1 MKTSHLFALSF
12 LCATAMVQA
21 QEETVNLTQ
30 QEAIEK
36 LNKSKSGGLV
46 AERFNLLQG
55 SNVGYTFLT
64 RKGEST
70 HLIYSDDAFIVT
82 CEKITG
88 DYMDAVYALH
98 VWRSSDYYYVTSVM
112 IKGCGLCT
120 PGVTRK
126 DYCFGIC
133 IEPDR
138 NGENG
143 GMVAFDLREPTL
155 SCYRFKSTSDY
166 LAVEEGRKNPFKEPK
181 YAQLPAPQKAP
192 DLNILL
198 SDTKGLQR
206 VPELEGFVHFFS
218 GNGEQT
224 IRSLDFNTL
233 KFTPTEVC
241 KKIPSLDEIEGLPE
255 GEYDA
260 EEVKSYNG
268 TYLLIYPKSRNG
280 LLSACMASMDGE
292 NCYLGIYDVER
303 GVLYPMPQPVIESK
317 GNSMGVFPSFGES
330 DCGNIVFNNLA
341 SKRGVTRTGP
351 LLFDPQSYTLSTI
364 KLEGKSEA
372 YINGLDYTPSNAYT
386 LSGKVPNPDSMG
398 SCLSVWNTVPG
409 DDTHTYWLA
418 ACEGFCA
425 LYYVDEKTKTGK
437 LVQSWQGN
445 WGKTPWAQNTPNPVW
460 VADKNLL
467 CLPST
472 DNCWDVYEI
481 KDFSTK
487 TTKKFTLCTG
497 AGSDWAIVLPDGRY
511 AGSPGCESFIR
522 HTDVDHSSHV
532 IAQWR
537 NRPGEVLEAIGGD
550 ADEAAA
556 LKETTRRWLTRQGYD
571 MEAMPPMPQKI
582 DDSILPFNCLSSLPP
597 LITTD
602 PTVTFTGEIH
612 STKKTATTACEVRV
626 NGALVPQT
634 WSDTL
639 LINPGDSK
647 TGLEITIPLQ
657 MGQNN
662 ISITPIDSMGHQG
675 NTTNF
680 RVVRSG
686 EKNSRL
692 FVVSL
697 GVSDYKYD
705 NENMRDLKLPAKDA
719 EDIATV
725 FREYGAGEVKTLV
738 LTDEEVATPAVL
750 EKVKDFLAE
759 STIDDRIVLY
769 LAGHGIVDPTSGE
782 YMFIPSEFTP
792 EEYNGITMTMLTD
805 TLCNAPAR
813 ERVLMM
819 DTCHSG
825 SLGEQG
831 EEKLAA
837 EAAGQADAEEGT
849 RGMKVRAAK
858 SNVSLK
864 TEAQTKRY
872 IEEMFTMGR
881 QYRGLNIIAAAAGEE
896 KAMEDTSRFPNGFF
910 TMAVIDTLKNFTTA
924 DMNKDGILSVAELLP
939 GVQARVLEI
948 SEGKQRPNIVAA
960 ETGSMLIAAGADSEM
975 MAGNWAGVAKR
986 IAKADDAEQ
995 ALFMLDKICAFY
1007 YGNESYV
1014 ADFNDLTETWQNQ
1027 DRGYDSAR
1035 LDELKQAFNLMH
1047 PVNAEQQQ
1055 PRVSPI
1061 GAAVWV
1067 AAMEK
1072 GVEPEVIAAYV
1083 SNWRHAED
1091 AADVVHAMVQ
1101 NGYKG
1106 NTCDQYGNP
1115 LLFEVSAELVDILL
1129 EGGADVNM
1137 QDKNGN
1143 TMLHKAF
1150 VNINPALGPSAF
1162 DLERAMVALKH
1173 GASTSISNNKGER
1186 VDTGAPLY
1194 QGISKLASLVKNA
1207 PASTGSD
1214 SGEGYAPASLD
1225 GKKLALYYDQ
1235 ALSVYAEYDG
1245 EEEAPQ
1251 RLSAAD
1257 INSLPK
1263 LLQNKLNVSASVA
1276 YKYVKTGSNTAM
1288 IHQYPSGEGVSPL
1301 LSKYAHVLTHE
1312 QMEDIAYTCCPCD
1325 VGPAGYNLTFSSA
1338 TSAVANYKQ
1347 EVGSGIEMIK
1357 NIRVS
1362 VLGENDALPQ
1372 TPPAPAQTEP
1382 AANTNRGNVTTV
1394 SLGGDNNRDQLQFFL
1409 STIQNY
1415 SAPNADM
1422 KLYKKR
1428 LSMLLPMIINGAD
1441 VNVTT
1446 TETKG
1451 NTALHYAAG
1460 MGYYD
1465 LVVWL
1470 VQNGAEVNRKTNR
1483 GKTPLDCVG
1492 NDPNNNVRNFLRNNG
1507 AVKSN

>member
-1 MKTSHLFALSF
+1 MAISL
-12 LCATAMVQA
+12 
-21 QEETVNLTQ
+21 NQ

-36 LNKSKSGGLV
+36 LNTSKSSGL
-46 AERFNLLQG
+46 AAQTFNLLQD
-55 SNVGYTFLT
+55 SNVNYTFLT
-64 RKGEST
+64 RKGEAAYLT
-70 HLIYSDDAFIVT
+70 YADDDFLVT
-82 CEKITG
+82 SEKITG
-88 DYMDAVYALH
+88 DYTEAIFAIH
-98 VWRSSDYYYVTSVM
+98 VWRSNDYSYYCSIMV
-112 IKGCGLCT
+112 KGCGLST
-120 PGVTRK
+120 PQITKKG
-126 DYCFGIC
+126 DCLGIL

-138 NGENG
+138 EGENG
-143 GMVAFDLREPTL
+143 GMVAFNLKD
-155 SCYRFKSTSDY
+155 SSQSIYRFKSINDY
-166 LAVEEGRKNPFKEPK
+166 LAVEEGNKNPFKGTAFAPLAA
-181 YAQLPAPQKAP
+181 AQTSTG
-192 DLNILL
+192 LNITL
-198 SDTKGLQR
+198 SDTKGLQK
-206 VPELEGFVHFFS
+206 VPQLEGLVHFF
-218 GNGEQT
+218 GGTGEQT

-233 KFTPTEVC
+233 RYTPRAAFKPTPQVE
-241 KKIPSLDEIEGLPE
+241 DIEGLPD
-255 GEYDA
+255 GEEFAA

-268 TYLLIYPKSRNG
+268 AYLLIYPKSKG
-280 LLSACMASMDGE
+280 HLQAACMDAMDGE

-303 GVLYPMPQPVIESK
+303 GVLYPMPPPVVESK
-317 GNSMGVFPSFGES
+317 GSVMGVFPSFGES
-330 DCGNIVFNNLA
+330 DCGNIIFNNL
-341 SKRGVTRTGP
+341 SSRRGVTRTGP
-351 LLFDPQSYTLSTI
+351 LLLDAQSNTLKAI

-372 YINGLDYTPSNAYT
+372 YINGIDYTPQTAYT

-398 SCLSVWNTVPG
+398 SCLSVWNSVPG

-425 LYYVDEKTKTGK
+425 LYYVDEATKQGK

-445 WGKTPWAQNTPNPVW
+445 WGKTPWAQNTPNPMW
-460 VADKNLL
+460 IAEKNLL
-467 CLPST
+467 CLPSA

-481 KDFSTK
+481 KDFSSE
-487 TTKKFTLCTG
+487 TTKKFTLLTG
-497 AGSDWAIVLPDGRY
+497 AGADWAIVLPDGRY
-511 AGSPGCESFIR
+511 AGSPGCEALIR
-522 HTDVDHSSHV
+522 HHHIDLDSNI

-550 ADEAAA
+550 ADEVQA
-556 LKETTRRWLTRQGYD
+556 LKETTRRWLSRQGYD
-571 MEAMPPMPQKI
+571 VDAMPPMPQKVA
-582 DDSILPFNCLSSLPP
+582 DLALPVSELSTLPQ
-597 LITTD
+597 LRTSEA
-602 PTVTFTGEIH
+602 TVSFSGH
-612 STKKTATTACEVRV
+612 VKSALKTATTTCEVRV
-626 NGALVPQT
+626 NGALVPQE

-639 LINPGDSK
+639 LINPGESNNA
-647 TGLEITIPLQ
+647 LNITIPLQ
-657 MGQNN
+657 IGQNN
-662 ISITPIDSMGHQG
+662 VTITPIDSMGRQG
-675 NTTNF
+675 NTLRF

-719 EDIATV
+719 KDIAAA
-725 FREYGAGEVKTLV
+725 FQEYGAGEVKTLV

-750 EKVKDFLAE
+750 EKVKEFLAG
-759 STIDDRIVLY
+759 STVDDRIVLY

-837 EAAGQADAEEGT
+837 EAAGQAQAEEGS
-849 RGMKVRAAK
+849 RGMKVRSAK
-858 SNVSLK
+858 TKVSLK
-864 TEAQTKRY
+864 TEAQAKRY

-881 QYRGLNIIAAAAGEE
+881 QHRGLNIIAAAAGEE
-896 KAMEDTSRFPNGFF
+896 KAMEDVSRFANGFF

-939 GVQARVLEI
+939 GVQARVLEV

-986 IAKADDAEQ
+986 IAKAEGAEQ

-1007 YGNESYV
+1007 YGNESYM
-1014 ADFNDLTETWQNQ
+1014 ADFSHLTETWQKQ
-1027 DRGYDSAR
+1027 GRGYDSAR

-1072 GVEPEVIAAYV
+1072 GVEPELIAAYV
-1083 SNWRHAED
+1083 SNWRHAAD
-1091 AADVVHAMVQ
+1091 AANVVRAMVQ

-1106 NTCDQYGNP
+1106 NTCHQYGNP

-1173 GASTSISNNKGER
+1173 GASTSIRNNKGER

-1194 QGISKLASLVKNA
+1194 QGISKLANLVKNA
-1207 PASTGSD
+1207 PSSTGSA

-1257 INSLPK
+1257 IKSLPK
-1263 LLQNKLNVSASVA
+1263 LVQNKLNVSASVA

-1288 IHQYPSGEGVSPL
+1288 IHQYPSGDGVSPL

-1428 LSMLLPMIINGAD
+1428 LTMLLPMIINGAD

-1460 MGYYD
+1460 MGYYA
-1465 LVVWL
+1465 LVIWL
-1470 VQNGAEVNRKTNR
+1470 VDNGAEINRKTNR

-1492 NDPNNNVRNFLRNNG
+1492 NDPNNTIRNFLKSRG
-1507 AVKSN
+1507 AVKSK